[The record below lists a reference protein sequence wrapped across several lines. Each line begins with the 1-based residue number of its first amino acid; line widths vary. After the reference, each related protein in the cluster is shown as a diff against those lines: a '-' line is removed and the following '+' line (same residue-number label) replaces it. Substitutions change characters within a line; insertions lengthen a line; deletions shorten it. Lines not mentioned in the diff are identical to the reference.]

1 MAMPAFD
8 RGTSRRW
15 SIDEVRQLIA
25 DNPLQSPRYE
35 LVDGDLLVTPSPTG
49 RHQLAVSVLWK
60 HLHEYLTRNPLG
72 RALTSPLDVELEPN
86 SLTQP
91 DVVVVSLAEWQRIS
105 HQMPVRSLLLASEVL
120 SPSSGR
126 HDRVRKKP
134 IYLRHVTAYW
144 IIDLD
149 ARLVERWAPNDER
162 PEILVDLLDWHPSG
176 ATETFRLDLPL
187 YFAEILDT

>member
-1 MAMPAFD
+1 
-8 RGTSRRW
+8 
-15 SIDEVRQLIA
+15 
-25 DNPLQSPRYE
+25 
-35 LVDGDLLVTPSPTG
+35 
-49 RHQLAVSVLWK
+49 
-60 HLHEYLTRNPLG
+60 
-72 RALTSPLDVELEPN
+72 
-86 SLTQP
+86 
-91 DVVVVSLAEWQRIS
+91 
-105 HQMPVRSLLLASEVL
+105 VRSLLLASEVL

-176 ATETFRLDLPL
+176 ATETFRLDLPP